1 LPAPVCAGGHHQ
13 LIGCAEQGHGAD
25 AQERAAHAQRQVHQ
39 VIIKFR
45 GGSMKTLVAFV
56 IILFQISLF
65 QTSFSYRQSQDPKE
79 LIKPAAVIEEVIT
92 RISSGQTLQQD
103 NHGPQG
109 TKEIIENP
117 ARKSLLQSYTG
128 TQPFVPQRAGYY
140 DTVWPSEHTDLWR
153 SHAVLNAGLPTSFTS
168 EQLSVTTAMLNLP
181 VWGYTRAQH
190 EVFVAGG
197 SPFLLDSFTQAIK
210 TGEPLSGS
218 ALIRS
223 ILNDL
228 FNDSIPYVAKID
240 PRTMEVTQL
249 DLTGGSTVNYTG
261 GLLMHENGFVY
272 AVSRSILYMVDPRTM
287 LVVRSLRLPLVGDE
301 PVAHYWTTYNGL
313 QVLASGELV
322 LKGFHL
328 LDSTNVPGWLLLVD
342 PDDLTIDVQQSEAV
356 SSARLTIQQSADGR
370 SYLYHVNELDSLRFE
385 ITNTGFVLDDAWTRS
400 YRTPDSGS
408 TQASSP
414 LLFGQIGQVVFA
426 DNTAQGATTPI
437 NLYTQ
442 AVDTNALPDDL
453 MGTPAFSKSLPG
465 YNFFMVAGDPFERQ
479 LLVYYDPINNL
490 LAAHRVT
497 TDGTL
502 ESVWEHDTYKVS
514 ASPAIVPDRDLL
526 YIDDYRDGKDHLVIL
541 RLSTGLELASIEL
554 AATLPTIG
562 TIFPGM
568 NNDVYI
574 LSSEAGGNDG
584 VISRVYIPEP

>member
-1 LPAPVCAGGHHQ
+1 MQKLA
-13 LIGCAEQGHGAD
+13 
-25 AQERAAHAQRQVHQ
+25 
-39 VIIKFR
+39 
-45 GGSMKTLVAFV
+45 AFV
-56 IILFQISLF
+56 VILFAMSLLR
-65 QTSFSYRQSQDPKE
+65 TSSSYGQSQDPKE
-79 LIKPAAVIEEVIT
+79 LIKGAVVIEDVIT
-92 RISSGQTLQQD
+92 RMSGGQPIQQD
-103 NHGPQG
+103 DDGPQA
-109 TKEIIENP
+109 TKEIIRNP
-117 ARKSLLQSYTG
+117 AGKPLLQPYAG
-128 TQPFVPQRAGYY
+128 MQPFVPQRAGYY

-153 SHAVLNAGLPTSFTS
+153 SHAVLSAGLPANVTF
-168 EQLSVTTAMLNLP
+168 EQLSVTTARLNLP

-210 TGEPLSGS
+210 TGEPLSGA
-218 ALIRS
+218 ALARS
-223 ILNDL
+223 LLNDL
-228 FNDSIPYVAKID
+228 FSDSIPYVAQID
-240 PRTMEVTQL
+240 PRSMRVRQL
-249 DLTGGSTVNYTG
+249 DLTGGRTVNYTG
-261 GLLMHENGFVY
+261 GLLMHKNGFVY
-272 AVSRSILYMVDPRTM
+272 AVSRSILYKVDPSTM
-287 LVVRSLRLPLVGDE
+287 RVVRSLSLPLVGE
-301 PVAHYWTTYNGL
+301 GRIVHYWTTYNGL

-328 LDSTNVPGWLLLVD
+328 LDSPNIPGWLLLVD
-342 PDDLTIDVQQSEAV
+342 PDDLTIDVQQSVAV

-370 SYLYHVNELDSLRFE
+370 SYLYHVNDFDSLRFE
-385 ITNTGFVLDDAWTRS
+385 ITNAGFVLDDAWARS

-414 LLFGQIGQVVFA
+414 LLFGHIGQVAFA

-437 NLYTQ
+437 HLYTQ
-442 AVDTNALPDDL
+442 AVDTNALPDEL
-453 MGTPAFSKSLPG
+453 TGTPAFSKSLPG

-479 LLVYYDPINNL
+479 LLVYYDPINDL

-497 TDGTL
+497 ADGTL
-502 ESVWEHDTYKVS
+502 EPVWEHDTYKVS
-514 ASPAIVPDRDLL
+514 ASPALVPDRDLL
-526 YIDDYRDGKDHLVIL
+526 YIDDYRDVKDHLVIL

-574 LSSEAGGNDG
+574 LSSEAAGNDG

>member
-1 LPAPVCAGGHHQ
+1 
-13 LIGCAEQGHGAD
+13 
-25 AQERAAHAQRQVHQ
+25 
-39 VIIKFR
+39 
-45 GGSMKTLVAFV
+45 MKKLVAFV
-56 IILFQISLF
+56 IILFPISFL
-65 QTSFSYRQSQDPKE
+65 QTSSSFGQSQDPKE
-79 LIKPAAVIEEVIT
+79 LIKRAAVIEEVIT
-92 RISSGQTLQQD
+92 RISGGQPLQPD
-103 NHGPQG
+103 NDGPRE
-109 TKEIIENP
+109 TKEIIKNP
-117 ARKSLLQSYTG
+117 ARKPLLQPYAG
-128 TQPFVPQRAGYY
+128 AQPFVPQRAGYY

-153 SHAVLNAGLPTSFTS
+153 SHAALNAGLPANFTS
-168 EQLSVTTAMLNLP
+168 EQLSVTTARLNLP
-181 VWGYTRAQH
+181 VWGYTRAQQ

-210 TGEPLSGS
+210 TGEPLSGA

-223 ILNDL
+223 LLNDL
-228 FNDSIPYVAKID
+228 LNDSIPYVAKIN
-240 PRTMEVTQL
+240 PQTMEVRQL
-249 DLTGGSTVNYTG
+249 DLTGGGTVNYTG

-272 AVSRSILYMVDPRTM
+272 AVSRSILYKVDPRTM
-287 LVVRSLRLPLVGDE
+287 RVVRRLRLPLVGDE

-328 LDSTNVPGWLLLVD
+328 LDSANIPGWLLLVD
-342 PDDLTIDVQQSEAV
+342 PDDLTIDVQQSMAV
-356 SSARLTIQQSADGR
+356 SSARLTIQQSADGK
-370 SYLYHVNELDSLRFE
+370 SYLYHVNDFDSLRFE

-414 LLFGQIGQVVFA
+414 LLFGQIGQVAFA
-426 DNTAQGATTPI
+426 DNTAQGATAPI
-437 NLYTQ
+437 QLYTQ

-453 MGTPAFSKSLPG
+453 TGTPAFSKSLPS

-497 TDGTL
+497 ADGTL
-502 ESVWEHDTYKVS
+502 EPVWEHDTYKVS